1 MAITDL
7 FRIDEIKRERDSYK
21 AILQQTERMEVH
33 EVKKL
38 LAELNTQRDIVAKE
52 LENLRGQVEQ
62 RKKEVII
69 LDDEMLL
76 QSFGF
81 YKPHYGLE
89 SSEAYKR
96 KLDEIRDKQAAIVKG
111 GLAASGAIN
120 WTVNNSATEGQRMV
134 KDYVKLIMRSF
145 NRPLA

>member
-1 MAITDL
+1 MPIADL

-38 LAELNTQRDIVAKE
+38 FAELSAQRDKVAKE
-52 LENLRGQVEQ
+52 LENLQKQVDE
-62 RKKEVII
+62 RKKDVIV
-69 LDDEMLL
+69 LDDEILL

-89 SSEAYKR
+89 SSEAY
-96 KLDEIRDKQAAIVKG
+96 
-111 GLAASGAIN
+111 
-120 WTVNNSATEGQRMV
+120 
-134 KDYVKLIMRSF
+134 
-145 NRPLA
+145 